1 MKHDVIGKAL
11 LATNQV
17 RPAKAADAPEKVQ
30 LMVWRIEE
38 TIKLWREAHED
49 EDVPVAGSHLFRKE
63 IMAQALSDNELKD
76 GTGSFLFTVDE
87 NLALIQDLWQV
98 SYFKVTGKVPLKR
111 LEDALGKVGKKDM
124 SKKSGTATVSGT
136 G

>member
-49 EDVPVAGSHLFRKE
+49 EDVH
-63 IMAQALSDNELKD
+63 
-76 GTGSFLFTVDE
+76 
-87 NLALIQDLWQV
+87 
-98 SYFKVTGKVPLKR
+98 
-111 LEDALGKVGKKDM
+111 
-124 SKKSGTATVSGT
+124 
-136 G
+136 